1 MPTYAGA
8 LASHDV
14 QSFVIESKHAGFSY
28 EVLLA
33 GMPEGIA
40 PDKPVPLLVVLDGYL
55 LGMTAIETA
64 RLMGAIGEV
73 EPIVVAAVSP
83 AGGFTAGNTR
93 RLRDFSA
100 DSDMDV
106 SKDPMMLTFLPR
118 FEAMGLTV
126 QEAVGGSDDF
136 RKFLTDE
143 LLPEIR
149 TMVQIDEARLGIF
162 GHSAGGAFLIEALLE
177 GDTPFSDYLIGEA
190 GTFLLFGTGDALLE
204 KAVSAESLP
213 ARRVIYADSSDTRE
227 MAPQMLEHAAGMI
240 NDIRDKVGVPV
251 KSFTYEG
258 ETHTTMLPLFIKDSL
273 LHMYGTGRTYADA
286 FEGREE

>member
-190 GTFLLFGTGDALLE
+190 GTFLLLL
-204 KAVSAESLP
+204 
-213 ARRVIYADSSDTRE
+213 
-227 MAPQMLEHAAGMI
+227 
-240 NDIRDKVGVPV
+240 
-251 KSFTYEG
+251 
-258 ETHTTMLPLFIKDSL
+258 
-273 LHMYGTGRTYADA
+273 ADA
-286 FEGREE
+286 SVHVRTAMHKGPQSANTVAD

>member
-1 MPTYAGA
+1 MPTHAGA

-40 PDKPVPLLVVLDGYL
+40 RDKPVPLLVVLDGYL

-64 RLMGAIGEV
+64 RLMGAAGEV
-73 EPIVVAAVSP
+73 EPIVIAAVSP

-106 SKDPMMLTFLPR
+106 SKDPMIQAFLPR

-126 QEAVGGSDDF
+126 EEAVGGSDDF

-149 TMVQIDEARLGIF
+149 TMAQIDNARLGIF

-213 ARRVIYADSSDTRE
+213 ARRVIYADSSDMRE
-227 MAPQMLEHAAGMI
+227 MAPQMLEDAAGMI
-240 NDIRDKVGVPV
+240 SDIRDKVGVPV

-258 ETHTTMLPLFIKDSL
+258 ETHTTMVPLFIKDSL

-286 FEGREE
+286 FQGQEE